1 MIFKDKYLK
10 KIINIILFYTS
21 KGYKILGSTSFFTNQ
36 EIEDILKLAFP
47 KDKSTILEEQELIR
61 ITGDIKF
68 ENELTFDKLLNR
80 LYNQNNNIEK
90 DYFLFLVKDS
100 KYIFISLIGNE
111 FTFIDFNRN
120 FEKRKEKTE
129 IKSEEKQAPR
139 VKKEE
144 KPSFLDKIISID
156 MIVFSVYAVVSFLE
170 IFLLEKS
177 FNEAS
182 VVCNFLWVTF
192 LVIYAL
198 SYKKMKFRYLFLNG
212 VLGYIV
218 KTLALTVI
226 FHSMDVTSNSKV
238 VGQILFAQILTA
250 FFYATFFGSI
260 FNYQKLKENKVSTEK

>member
-1 MIFKDKYLK
+1 
-10 KIINIILFYTS
+10 
-21 KGYKILGSTSFFTNQ
+21 
-36 EIEDILKLAFP
+36 
-47 KDKSTILEEQELIR
+47 
-61 ITGDIKF
+61 
-68 ENELTFDKLLNR
+68 
-80 LYNQNNNIEK
+80 
-90 DYFLFLVKDS
+90 
-100 KYIFISLIGNE
+100 
-111 FTFIDFNRN
+111 
-120 FEKRKEKTE
+120 
-129 IKSEEKQAPR
+129 
-139 VKKEE
+139 
-144 KPSFLDKIISID
+144 